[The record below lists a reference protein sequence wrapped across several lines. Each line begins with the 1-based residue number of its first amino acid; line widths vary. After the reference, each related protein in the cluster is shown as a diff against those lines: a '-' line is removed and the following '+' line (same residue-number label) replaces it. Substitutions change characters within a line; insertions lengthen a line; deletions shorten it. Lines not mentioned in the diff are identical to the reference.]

1 MPPEHRTE
9 LIRSL
14 GLRDVVA
21 MTLVGVVSLRW
32 IARAARM
39 GAASISLWILA
50 ALCFLLPLTAAVRTL
65 SSRYPEQGGLY
76 AWTRR
81 ALGPTHGFI
90 CGWCLWVN
98 NLFYYPSLL
107 LFAAANVP
115 PIFGGRFPGLTESR
129 LFSVIF
135 VLGALWMLVGLNIAG
150 LSSSKWLQN
159 LGSVGTWLPAALLI
173 GFGIVAFIRFGSATS
188 FAVAELVPGRDAFY
202 AIGLW
207 SAMCF
212 AFSGLEITS
221 LLGQEVKNPSRTIPL
236 GVVIAGAAATIIYI
250 GGSASVLVSVP
261 ASALAERSGIADA
274 IGLASGRAG
283 LSGFGALTGFL
294 LAIGSIAMC
303 NSWFAGAAR
312 VPFAA
317 GVDSALPAA
326 FARIHPRFR
335 TPHVVLIV
343 QGIAA
348 SLIFLASL
356 FVTVAGSGTSL
367 QEAYDILVNLTILIY
382 FFPYLYLFISLVRL
396 NAIER
401 SQRSGP
407 TERRI
412 SGQQV
417 QEDRADEIAIPG
429 GKAGEWLVAGTG
441 GLATAI
447 SLGLVFVLPPG
458 TENGINYE
466 INVIGQSVAI
476 IGIGL
481 VLYRRARRRRPPFD
495 ADQGRPDKRKAR
507 STAPT
512 ASSA

>member
-1 MPPEHRTE
+1 MQLDSAVQSGDRIE
-9 LIRSL
+9 LIKSL

-39 GAASISLWILA
+39 GAPSTVLWVLA
-50 ALCFLLPLTAAVRTL
+50 AVFFLLPLASAVRTL
-65 SSRYPEQGGLY
+65 SSRFPDQGGLY

-115 PIFGGRFPGLTESR
+115 PVFGGRFPGLADSR
-129 LFSVIF
+129 LFSAIF
-135 VLGALWMLVGLNIAG
+135 VLGVLWLLVGLNIAG
-150 LSSSKWLQN
+150 LSSSKRLQN
-159 LGSVGTWLPAALLI
+159 FGSVGTWLPAALLI
-173 GFGIVAFIRFGSATS
+173 AFGIIAFHRFGSATS
-188 FAVAELVPGRDAFY
+188 FAVCEITPSRGFLDTVGV
-202 AIGLW
+202 W

-212 AFSGLEITS
+212 AFSGLELTS
-221 LLGQEVKNPSRTIPL
+221 LVGQEVRNPDRTIPL
-236 GVVIAGAAATIIYI
+236 GIVIAGSIVAIIYI
-250 GGSASVLVSVP
+250 AGTVSLLVSVP
-261 ASALAERSGIADA
+261 ASALVERSGIADA
-274 IGLASGRAG
+274 IGLASGRIG
-283 LSGFGALTGFL
+283 LGGFGALAGFL
-294 LAIGSIAMC
+294 LAFGSVATC

-317 GVDSALPAA
+317 GVDRALPAA

-335 TPHVVLIV
+335 TPYVVLIL

-356 FVTVAGSGTSL
+356 FVTVAGSASSL

-382 FFPYLYLFISLVRL
+382 FLPYLYLFLSLIRL
-396 NAIER
+396 DCR
-401 SQRSGP
+401 RMTG
-407 TERRI
+407 ERRQLENTPRKTAI
-412 SGQQV
+412 SG
-417 QEDRADEIAIPG
+417 R
-429 GKAGEWLVAGTG
+429 KAELWLVAATG

-447 SLGLVFVLPPG
+447 SLGLVFVPPAG
-458 TENGINYE
+458 TANVINYE
-466 INVIGQSVAI
+466 LNVIGQSAVILAV
-476 IGIGL
+476 GL
-481 VLYRRARRRRPPFD
+481 ILYRRAGKRREPPHSDQEGVHRRT
-495 ADQGRPDKRKAR
+495 AS